1 MDRSEKRK
9 LTHSSNTYSN
19 TSGNSTYYLHSDV
32 IGTTT
37 THTSTKRSRKSSSK
51 INHSSTMWRKGS
63 ASKRKNADA
72 TTNRWNE
79 AKVLKIFDDT
89 LAEPDDDT
97 IATMEG
103 VCKFCELIEIDAMED
118 IRILVLLWKMEVGED
133 RPAQITR
140 DEWKKGCM
148 KLNIDTIEKFKQ
160 LLPTLDTGFL
170 VASEFRE
177 FYKFCF
183 RFNCEGTYKTIA
195 KDMIMELNPMV
206 LKGRIPEERLG
217 QFKGFLEKTDDTSYN
232 RITLDQWMS
241 FLDFSL
247 ENPDIDQY
255 DEENSAWPTLIDDYV
270 DYLKEKM

>member
-1 MDRSEKRK
+1 
-9 LTHSSNTYSN
+9 
-19 TSGNSTYYLHSDV
+19 
-32 IGTTT
+32 
-37 THTSTKRSRKSSSK
+37 
-51 INHSSTMWRKGS
+51 MWRKGNS
-63 ASKRKNADA
+63 RRKSADA
-72 TTNRWNE
+72 TPNRWDE
-79 AKVLKIFDDT
+79 AKALTIFDDT
-89 LAEPDDDT
+89 LAETDDDT

-103 VCKFCELIEIDAMED
+103 ICKFCELLEIDAMED

-140 DEWKKGCM
+140 EEWKKGCM
-148 KLNIDTIEKFKQ
+148 KLNMESIENFKQ

-170 VASEFRE
+170 VANEFRD

-195 KDMIMELNPMV
+195 KDMVMELNSMV
-206 LKGRIPEERLG
+206 LKDRISEDFLVK
-217 QFKGFLEKTDDTSYN
+217 FKEFLEKTDDTSYN

-247 ENPDIDQY
+247 ENQSQDINEY